1 MIGILNVLIGGGLLL
16 AGRRLFWLLVGAIG
30 FLIGLEIATW
40 ITFRSELLIVIAALG
55 LGVVFALMAVF
66 LESVAIIMAGF
77 LGGGFALMRV
87 ATLLGFEQ
95 DAARIVVF
103 IVGGILG
110 VILVVWLFN
119 WALITISSLAGAS
132 MVVSGLFMRLTVRP
146 LVFLGLVL
154 LGVLFQGLSLWREA
168 SSPKSKPVQKE

>member
-1 MIGILNVLIGGGLLL
+1 
-16 AGRRLFWLLVGAIG
+16 
-30 FLIGLEIATW
+30 
-40 ITFRSELLIVIAALG
+40 
-55 LGVVFALMAVF
+55 
-66 LESVAIIMAGF
+66 
-77 LGGGFALMRV
+77 MRV

-95 DAARIVVF
+95 DAARTVVF

-132 MVVSGLFMRLTVRP
+132 MVVSGLFMRPTVRP